1 MKKRL
6 FLAFGLAVVMIFATG
21 CGMDSKIILN
31 DDYTS
36 SQTETMYYNE
46 QELAE
51 LAEASETSVDTVKA
65 TLVPIEVNG
74 TMYYAQTETNNNVS
88 AEETKS
94 EFVAL
99 NQNHA
104 VIQVGDPETAA
115 SLEEMGIEFMN
126 YDITFPKQI
135 VKTNCPLDV
144 DGKTLHLTK
153 SDVSKNATL
162 YAIFNEEAANSKKV
176 TYSGVTKGKIY
187 KVKKYITINSKNVI
201 KKVSITRN
209 GKKFRDKNV
218 YTVNEKTYDNI
229 YNRFAFVKDGKY
241 VVKTTLVND
250 ATSTL
255 KFTVDKTKPTTN
267 MKAKTY
273 KKTSKGK
280 KITFK
285 DATSGIQKATLN
297 GKKIKNGKVV
307 KKAGQ
312 YTLVI
317 YDKAGNKKTVKFK
330 IKKA

>member
-6 FLAFGLAVVMIFATG
+6 FVAIGLIVVMIFATG
-21 CGMDSKIILN
+21 CGMDNKVVIN
-31 DDYTS
+31 DDFTS
-36 SQTETMYYNE
+36 SQTETAYYNE
-46 QELAE
+46 DEVAE
-51 LAEASETSVDTVKA
+51 LAETSEVTVDEMKA
-65 TLVPIEVNG
+65 TLTPTEVNG
-74 TMYYAQTETNNNVS
+74 VMYYATTETDDSVS
-88 AEETKS
+88 AADTKA
-94 EFVAL
+94 EFVVL

-104 VIQVGDPETAA
+104 VIQVGDPETGAA
-115 SLEEMGIEFMN
+115 LDEMGIEFIN
-126 YDITFPKQI
+126 YDITFPKTI
-135 VKTNCPLDV
+135 VKTNCPLDA

-153 SDVSKNATL
+153 TELSKNATL
-162 YAIFNEEAANSKKV
+162 YAIFNEEAAKSKKV

-201 KKVSITRN
+201 KKVYVTRN
-209 GKKFRDKNV
+209 GKKYKDDET
-218 YTVNEKTYDNI
+218 YTVNGKTYDNM

-250 ATSTL
+250 AVSTL

-273 KKTSKGK
+273 KKTTKGK

-285 DATSGIQKATLN
+285 DATSGIKKATLN

-307 KKAGQ
+307 KKAGK
-312 YTLVI
+312 YTLVV

-330 IKKA
+330 IK